1 MITLHYITQEDIT
14 LHDVAL
20 YCIALH
26 CRHMH
31 THNININI
39 CMCTYILIYIHII
52 CIICACTVLGSL
64 ITGSLDRPAFT
75 LRISAKIH
83 SDVIKRLLHAPIAT
97 PPQPRFFLGLSQQK
111 MELKD
116 VKSTFKHHSTPE
128 KWIRAGMTN
137 TFEDLQSQQQRG
149 SPQMRVSKP

>member
-1 MITLHYITQEDIT
+1 MMLH
-14 LHDVAL
+14 
-20 YCIALH
+20 CIALH
-26 CRHMH
+26 CIADTCTH
-31 THNININI
+31 TISISI
-39 CMCTYILIYIHII
+39 SVSAPIPIYISIYAYI
-52 CIICACTVLGSL
+52 YTYYMYNLSL
-64 ITGSLDRPAFT
+64 HCVGITGSLERPAFT